1 MQVNGQDVKFYVLFA
16 YTTDDSEK
24 IVGMVG
30 GRTAMEAFEFMRVEY
45 QKQMKLEKN
54 VHINVRKLYESD
66 SMQEAEFFHARF
78 MQQAAASKEKTDG

>member
-1 MQVNGQDVKFYVLFA
+1 MQLNGEDVKFYVLFA

-66 SMQEAEFFHARF
+66 SLLDAETFHSRF
-78 MQQAAASKEKTDG
+78 MQQAAVTKEASNG